1 MNNATAILGY
11 LVAWRPQS
19 IKAIEI
25 LQSTAYETNV
35 LYGTLL
41 ANGHSVQKENLIRIH
56 NLPFSRSC
64 VMVLNPMLSSAVISF
79 PHETVPSWRISHFNS
94 MDSQS
99 CTESVYVLPID
110 SITDGF
116 KPSSKASFFHFVATA
131 CITLTSFGP
140 GMTRLNSSDIEGRFP
155 IEKDYVS
162 NYSKII
168 TVRQ

>member
-11 LVAWRPQS
+11 LVVWRPQS
-19 IKAIEI
+19 IKVIEI
-25 LQSTAYETNV
+25 PQSTTYETNV

-41 ANGHSVQKENLIRIH
+41 ANGHSVQKEIWIH

-79 PHETVPSWRISHFNS
+79 PHETVPSWCISHFNS

-140 GMTRLNSSDIEGRFP
+140 GMTRLNNSEIEGSFP